1 MELLWNILLIAIG
14 VGITVIGSTI
24 LVDGASDVAKKF
36 GIPDLIIGLTVVA
49 FGTSS
54 PELAV
59 NINASLAGDTAIAIG
74 NCLGSNIF
82 NVFIILGISAV
93 VYPISIQSNS
103 VWIEVPL
110 SLLAALMVGVCANDI
125 YFDGYAKNE
134 LTRTDGLAFMG
145 FFAVFM
151 YYTVYTSK
159 TAPANDQFAQE
170 METEM
175 KNQPSMPAWKSMA
188 FIVGGL
194 VCLYFGSE
202 WLVEGSK
209 AIAKVAGLSDAII
222 GLTIVAAGTSVPELA
237 TSITAALKKNSDIA
251 IGNVV
256 GSNIFNIFFILG
268 TSAMINPLPFVSA
281 TATIDILMTIFSSVI
296 VFLFAFTGRNR
307 NVISRIEG
315 IVLISIY
322 LVYVGYLISQV

>member
-14 VGITVIGSTI
+14 VGLSVFGSGI
-24 LVDGASDVAKKF
+24 LVDGASDIAKKF
-36 GIPDLIIGLTVVA
+36 GISDLIIGLTVVA

-59 NINASLAGDTAIAIG
+59 NINASISGDTEIAIG
-74 NCLGSNIF
+74 NILGSNIF
-82 NVFIILGISAV
+82 NVFIILGISAI

-110 SLLAALMVGVCANDI
+110 SLLAAIMVGICANDI
-125 YFDGYAKNE
+125 YFDGGAINQ
-134 LTRTDGLAFMG
+134 LTRIDGLVYMG

-159 TAPANDQFAQE
+159 NTPSTDTLAQE
-170 METEM
+170 MSSEL
-175 KNQPSMPAWKSMA
+175 KAHSAMPVWRSLSY
-188 FIVGGL
+188 IVVGL
-194 VCLYFGSE
+194 VALYFASE
-202 WLVEGSK
+202 WLVEGAK
-209 AIAKVAGLSDAII
+209 YIAKTAGLSDAII

-237 TSITAALKKNSDIA
+237 TSVTAALKKNSDIA

-268 TSAMINPLPFVSA
+268 VSALINPLPFKSA
-281 TATIDILMTIFSSVI
+281 TATVDIAMTIFSSVI

-315 IVLISIY
+315 IVLIAIY
-322 LVYVGYLISQV
+322 LVYVAYLISQV